1 MVKTIAISEKTTLK
15 YLRDNFNI
23 ERNEERGFFPEWYEN
38 LPELSETDKRFL
50 DRVSS
55 RYFYQLDEGTL
66 LEGGVK
72 MMMVAPLLDI
82 AGFYD
87 APFNTRFEKS
97 VTLEVEAEEE
107 ILQGRID
114 ALVVQNQFWTW
125 VIEVKRTTFSLS
137 LGIPQALAYMLT
149 NLNSGKPAY
158 GLLTGGEDFIF
169 IKLLQQE
176 NPVYGLSRKFSILN
190 QGDLYEVL
198 KIMRHIGN
206 CII

>member
-1 MVKTIAISEKTTLK
+1 MVKTIAISEKITLR

-23 ERNEERGFFPEWYEN
+23 ERNEEREFFPEWYEN
-38 LPELSETDKRFL
+38 LPELSENDKRFL

-87 APFNTRFEKS
+87 APFNSRFEKS
-97 VTLEVEAEEE
+97 VTLEVETQEE

-149 NLNSGKPAY
+149 NSNSAKPTY

-176 NPVYGLSRKFSILN
+176 NPIYGLSGKFSILN

-198 KIMRHIGN
+198 KIMRYMGD

>member
-206 CII
+206 CIT